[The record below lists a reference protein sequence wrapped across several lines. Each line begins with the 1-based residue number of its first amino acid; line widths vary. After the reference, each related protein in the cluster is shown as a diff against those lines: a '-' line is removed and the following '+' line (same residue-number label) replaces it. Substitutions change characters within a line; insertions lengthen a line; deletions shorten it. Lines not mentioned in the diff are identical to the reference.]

1 MVLGLFTALRA
12 LCLFRLERVCATHFL
27 RPKAVGRVGFKSD
40 LPIDGYHRQMVN
52 RILSPTLPEYRPA
65 RAGRGVGSGGRLG
78 VSGNPKGL
86 RGGCGSG
93 GSVWVDMGK

>member
-1 MVLGLFTALRA
+1 MVQLFY
-12 LCLFRLERVCATHFL
+12 RLERVCATHFL

-40 LPIDGYHRQMVN
+40 LPIDGYHRQMVD

-65 RAGRGVGSGGRLG
+65 RAGRGVGRGGRLG
-78 VSGNPKGL
+78 GSGNPKGL
-86 RGGCGSG
+86 CGGCGSG

>member
-1 MVLGLFTALRA
+1 MVLFIY
-12 LCLFRLERVCATHFL
+12 RLERVCATHFL

-65 RAGRGVGSGGRLG
+65 RWARGVGAVGGWEYRETRKACAVG
-78 VSGNPKGL
+78 VGRAVLFGWIWGNRWL
-86 RGGCGSG
+86 
-93 GSVWVDMGK
+93 